1 MMTGIPILKVV
12 IVGDEN
18 VGKTSIN
25 RRYCEGRFEAS
36 RIATIGVDFQ
46 THTVSLED
54 GPVKLSIWDMAGQDR
69 FQVMRPGFYRGTR
82 STALV
87 FDVTNP
93 VTLERLVRWRE
104 EVLSVLPAQK
114 FIVVGNKIDLL
125 PNDGMDSAKAYAAQI
140 GAQYVGTSA
149 LTGEGVTTMFESLA
163 RLAKSS

>member
-1 MMTGIPILKVV
+1 MAGIPILKVV

-18 VGKTSIN
+18 VGKTSIV

-69 FQVMRPGFYRGTR
+69 FQVMRPGFYRGSR

-93 VTLERLVRWRE
+93 VSLERLERWRQ
-104 EVLSVLPAQK
+104 EVLGALPNQK
-114 FIVVGNKIDLL
+114 FIVVANKIDLM
-125 PNDGMDSAKAYAAQI
+125 PDDGMDAAKDLADRI
-140 GAQYVGTSA
+140 GAPFVRTSA
-149 LTGEGVTTMFESLA
+149 LTGEGVSTLFESLA
-163 RLAKSS
+163 RLAKSN